1 MQAHGVIF
9 VFVFFILSV
18 VFVFWYFQDHYLHC
32 LPPWYNGVP
41 GRGSV
46 LGAEVNAGRLCIFHY
61 FSCICIF
68 VFLYLWDHY
77 LHSLPPGFHGVPA
90 SGSVLGAEV
99 NAGRRWNYIR
109 GIIRLPSHCE
119 FQISPWEP
127 YKILRRNKRKK
138 ERKKLL
144 MNYQAFCTSRILNF
158 LMGTKEILK
167 LPKNYQA
174 SFSSW

>member
-1 MQAHGVIF
+1 MWTCICWTIIF
-9 VFVFFILSV
+9 IISLQGLMACLAVAEVNAGTWCNFCVCVLHSQCCICILVFAGLLSS
-18 VFVFWYFQDHYLHC
+18 FSSTMIWRARPWKC
-32 LPPWYNGVP
+32 LEC
-41 GRGSV
+41 R
-46 LGAEVNAGRLCIFHY
+46 GAEGNAGRLCIFHY

-127 YKILRRNKRKK
+127 YKILRRKKR
-138 ERKKLL
+138 
-144 MNYQAFCTSRILNF
+144 
-158 LMGTKEILK
+158 
-167 LPKNYQA
+167 
-174 SFSSW
+174 